1 MRTTPP
7 RKKGSAPSM
16 MAPDVLGL
24 ETRTA
29 FRQAAVTLLESL
41 PEGSRLSI
49 DLSATHHV
57 DSAGLGVLMLIQ
69 RRAAERGQTV
79 VLQHPRD
86 ELRFLLNI
94 TKLDE
99 LFEME

>member
-1 MRTTPP
+1 
-7 RKKGSAPSM
+7 M

-24 ETRTA
+24 DSRAA
-29 FRQAAVTLLESL
+29 FRQAAVALLESL
-41 PEGSRLSI
+41 PDGGRLAI
-49 DLSATHHV
+49 DLHATHHV

-79 VLQHPRD
+79 VLQHPKD